1 MTLETPT
8 ESRPHALV
16 RPRKP
21 GEAGNP
27 VLLLARTGG
36 RKTIRVREAD
46 KKLPGVFG
54 CHPWDLIDP
63 RTNRLIDR
71 AILNAL
77 PWEGKGR
84 DPLGTTA
91 EPITARV
98 APVERGERVAGI
110 MSNNTREGER

>member
-1 MTLETPT
+1 MTFQTPT
-8 ESRPHALV
+8 DSCPRAIV

-21 GEAGNP
+21 GEAGIP
-27 VLLLARTGG
+27 VLLICRTGG

-46 KKLPGVFG
+46 KPMPGVFG
-54 CHPWDLIDP
+54 VYPWDLIDP

-84 DPLGTTA
+84 DPLGATA
-91 EPITARV
+91 EPVTARV
-98 APVERGERVAGI
+98 APERVAGI
-110 MSNNTREGER
+110 MPHDAREGER